1 MRRPN
6 GQAGCGVTDT
16 AQRRVDRGASAR
28 ARWLDVAVY
37 LGFTGFA
44 VVTALASEFATHRI
58 WGGYAAVG
66 YGLAAIHAVILVG
79 YAPRAGSSPWVTSRW
94 VSVALATVFALLA
107 PLVHLVLRRVGG
119 GDWSDNPAAWGA
131 QPEVWVIERS
141 ALLLL
146 RDGSP
151 YLDVAALDRPPVVD
165 DYTPYGPVMALFGLP
180 RALVLESGTDNT
192 DNDVALALTDARIA
206 FALVAAVGALLA
218 WRWLGKPSVPIGAAQ
233 LALVSPA
240 TALTFA
246 VAGPDLAVLGLLL
259 IAIAL
264 AARGNPI
271 ASGLTLALV
280 VSAKLTAA
288 PAIVVL
294 FILVIVRHG
303 GRAAATFAGALLTAC
318 VAMTVPVL
326 VAAPQAFV
334 ENVVRFP
341 LGAAEVASPAASPL
355 PGHLVASTGPV
366 GHALAL
372 ALLGVAAVVITGWL
386 VLRPPATA
394 SDAALRIAVGLG
406 AATLLTP
413 ATRWGYLVYP
423 LVLLGAW
430 LCFREQRAPEPRAG

>member
-1 MRRPN
+1 M
-6 GQAGCGVTDT
+6 GCGVTDT
-16 AQRRVDRGASAR
+16 AQRRVDRGALAR
-28 ARWLDVAVY
+28 ARWLDLAVY

-66 YGLAAIHAVILVG
+66 YGLAAVHAVSLVG
-79 YAPRAGSSPWVTSRW
+79 YARRAGSPHWFHSRW
-94 VSVALATVFALLA
+94 LSVALATVFALLA
-107 PLVHLVLRRVGG
+107 PLVHLLLRRLGG

-180 RALVLESGTDNT
+180 RALVVESAADNA
-192 DNDVALALTDARIA
+192 VVMALTDARIV
-206 FALVAAVGALLA
+206 FALVAAAGAVLA
-218 WRWLGKPSVPIGAAQ
+218 WRLLGRPTVPIGAAQ

-318 VAMTVPVL
+318 AAVTMPIL
-326 VAAPQAFV
+326 VAAPRAFV

-355 PGHLVASTGPV
+355 PGHLLASTGPV

-372 ALLGVAAVVITGWL
+372 ALLGIAAVVITGWL

-394 SDAALRIAVGLG
+394 SDAALRIAIGLG

-430 LCFREQRAPEPRAG
+430 LCFREQRAPGPRAR

>member
-1 MRRPN
+1 MRRPS

-58 WGGYAAVG
+58 WGEYAAVG
-66 YGLAAIHAVILVG
+66 YGIAAVHAVILVG
-79 YAPRAGSSPWVTSRW
+79 YAGRAGSPQWFHSRW
-94 VSVALATVFALLA
+94 VSVALATGFALLA
-107 PLVHLVLRRVGG
+107 PLVHLVLRRLGG

-180 RALVLESGTDNT
+180 RALVIESGADNA
-192 DNDVALALTDARIA
+192 VAMALTDARIV
-206 FALVAAVGALLA
+206 FALVAVAGAVLA
-218 WRWLGKPSVPIGAAQ
+218 WRWLGRASVPIGAAQ
-233 LALVSPA
+233 LALVFPA

-259 IAIAL
+259 IAIVL
-264 AARGNPI
+264 AARGNPM

-294 FILVIVRHG
+294 FILLIVRRG
-303 GRAAATFAGALLTAC
+303 GRAAATFAGTLLTAC
-318 VAMTVPVL
+318 AAVTVPVL
-326 VAAPQAFV
+326 IAAPRAFV

-355 PGHLVASTGPV
+355 PGHLLASTGPV

-372 ALLGVAAVVITGWL
+372 ALLGVAVVVITGWL

-430 LCFREQRAPEPRAG
+430 WCFREQRAPGPRAA

>member
-1 MRRPN
+1 M
-6 GQAGCGVTDT
+6 TDT
-16 AQRRVDRGASAR
+16 AERQAHRHAAVR
-28 ARWLDVAVY
+28 ARWLDLAVY
-37 LGFTGFA
+37 VGFTGFA
-44 VVTALASEFATHRI
+44 VITALASEFATHRI

-66 YGLAAIHAVILVG
+66 YGLATVHAVVLVG
-79 YAPRAGSSPWVTSRW
+79 YAHRATVPRQWFHSRW
-94 VSVALATVFALLA
+94 VSVALATVLGLLA
-107 PLVHLVLRRVGG
+107 PLAHLVLRRLGG

-151 YLDVAALDRPPVVD
+151 YLDVAALDRQPVVD

-180 RALVLESGTDNT
+180 RALVTELGADNAA
-192 DNDVALALTDARIA
+192 ALALTDSRIG
-206 FALVAAVGALLA
+206 FALVAAAGALLA
-218 WRWLGKPSVPIGAAQ
+218 WRLLGRPSVPIGAAQ

-246 VAGPDLAVLGLLL
+246 AAGPDLAVLGLLL
-259 IAIAL
+259 VAIAL

-271 ASGLTLALV
+271 TSGLTLALV

-288 PAIVVL
+288 PAILVLLILLVVRYGAR
-294 FILVIVRHG
+294 VT
-303 GRAAATFAGALLTAC
+303 AAFAGALFITGAA
-318 VAMTVPVL
+318 VTVPFL
-326 VAAPQAFV
+326 ATEPRAFV
-334 ENVVRFP
+334 ENVLRFP

-355 PGHLVASTGPV
+355 PGHLLASTGPL

-372 ALLGVAAVVITGWL
+372 TLLGVAAVAITGWL
-386 VLRPPATA
+386 VLRPPMIA

-430 LCFREQRAPEPRAG
+430 LCFRGQPTTAPHHTRPRAG

>member
-1 MRRPN
+1 MEY
-6 GQAGCGVTDT
+6 GVTDT
-16 AQRRVDRGASAR
+16 ARRQTDRSASTR
-28 ARWLDVAVY
+28 ARLLDVAVY

-44 VVTALASEFATHRI
+44 VITALASEFATHRI
-58 WGGYAAVG
+58 WGGYAAIG
-66 YGLAAIHAVILVG
+66 YGLAAVHAVVLVG
-79 YAPRAGSSPWVTSRW
+79 YARRAGLPRQWFHSRW
-94 VSVALATVFALLA
+94 FSVALATVFALLA
-107 PLVHLVLRRVGG
+107 PLGHLVARRLGG

-180 RALVLESGTDNT
+180 RAFMIELGADNA
-192 DNDVALALTDARIA
+192 VALALTDARIV
-206 FALVAAVGALLA
+206 FALVAAAGALLA
-218 WRWLGKPSVPIGAAQ
+218 WRLLGRPPMPIGAAQ

-271 ASGLTLALV
+271 ACGLTLALV

-303 GRAAATFAGALLTAC
+303 WRAAATFAGALITGCA
-318 VAMTVPVL
+318 AATVPTL
-326 VAAPQAFV
+326 LAEPRAFV

-355 PGHLVASTGPV
+355 PGHLLASTGPV

-394 SDAALRIAVGLG
+394 SDAALRIAAGLG

-430 LCFREQRAPEPRAG
+430 LCFREQRTTGPRTG